1 MICDLRAL
9 GIYQGGHILLLR
21 LIAVNMKNVCC
32 VLAVAWIVLV
42 ANSVFATDY
51 HIKSQADFD
60 KWKRHTFAA
69 GDNIVFHRGKR
80 FKGMFAP
87 IGNGA
92 KGAPIRI
99 STAGDGG
106 KPRIDAGG
114 EKTSGIFLQNPSF
127 WEISGLEITNTNGS
141 SEDQGELFGI
151 RVVANQNEGVFE
163 HVYISNCYVHDV
175 NGKVAGKHRGGIHVQ
190 LRELEKSIFH
200 DLRITNNR
208 IEDVG
213 GVGIGNS
220 SSAAKVIFSEDSYKT
235 AYLWTDVYVADNYV
249 NRTGRNCI
257 IARSSKDAIYERN
270 TLANSS
276 RYDTGHSIFCFGT
289 DGIKIQYNE
298 AYGNVGD
305 GGMDR
310 GGFDADFEC
319 VNTFIQYNYSHD
331 NLWFCGIMKRP
342 NRHVVIRYNLSVNDR
357 EGIYFYGFD
366 TESDA
371 RDVHIYNNTHF
382 VGKQYQAS
390 VFPEGRTP
398 VNSNFENNIFY
409 FEGEG
414 EWGKVKSGQGVTF
427 RNNLY
432 YGITPHP
439 NDTAPLT
446 KDPKF
451 RSAGKAPQDI
461 DLAHMKELLG
471 YQLRENS
478 AAVKAGRKIKSG
490 GGLTLE
496 KEKASYQTPNLGALG
511 SRSGD
516 PK

>member
-1 MICDLRAL
+1 MLD
-9 GIYQGGHILLLR
+9 
-21 LIAVNMKNVCC
+21 AVNMKNVCFIL
-32 VLAVAWIVLV
+32 VVVFLAAAWIV
-42 ANSVFATDY
+42 ANSVPATDY
-51 HIKSQADFD
+51 HIESQADFD
-60 KWKRHTFAA
+60 KWKHHTFAP
-69 GDNIVFHRGKR
+69 GDTIVFHRGKR

-87 IGNGA
+87 KGNGQ

-99 STAGDGG
+99 RATGEGS

-114 EKTSGIFLQNPSF
+114 INSSGIFLQDPSF
-127 WEISGLEITNTNGS
+127 WEIDGLEITNTNGS

-151 RVVANQNEGVFE
+151 HVVADQNEGVFE
-163 HVYISNCYVHDV
+163 HIYISDCYIHDV
-175 NGKVAGKHRGGIHVQ
+175 NGKVAGKRRGGIHVHMNT
-190 LRELEKSIFH
+190 LEKSIFH

-220 SSAAKVIFSEDSYKT
+220 SSASRLTFSEDSYRT
-235 AYLWTDVYVADNYV
+235 TYLWTDVYVADNFV

-310 GGFDADFEC
+310 GGFDADFNC

-342 NRHVVIRYNLSVNDR
+342 TRHVVIRYNVSVNDH

-371 RDVHIYNNTHF
+371 RDVHIYNNTHY
-382 VGKQYQAS
+382 VGKKYRVS
-390 VFPEGRTP
+390 VFAEGRTP
-398 VNSNFENNIFY
+398 VNSKFENNIFY

-414 EWGKVKSGQGVTF
+414 TWGEKMSGQGVEF

-432 YGITPHP
+432 FGITPHP
-439 NDTAPLT
+439 DDDSPIT
-446 KDPKF
+446 KDPMF
-451 RSAGKAPQDI
+451 HSAGDAPQNI
-461 DLAHMKELLG
+461 DLAQMKELLG
-471 YQLRENS
+471 YQLKENS
-478 AAVKAGRKIKSG
+478 AAIRTGREIENN

-496 KEKASYQTPNLGALG
+496 KEKTSDRMPNMGAFG
-511 SRSGD
+511 SR
-516 PK
+516 